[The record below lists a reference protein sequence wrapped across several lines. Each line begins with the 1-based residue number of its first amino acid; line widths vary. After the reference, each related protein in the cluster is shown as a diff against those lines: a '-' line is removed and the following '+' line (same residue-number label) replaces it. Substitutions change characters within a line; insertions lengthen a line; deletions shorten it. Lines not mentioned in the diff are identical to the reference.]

1 VVKKWDPLS
10 FNWCIIALPLSEN
23 ATASQSWRFVA
34 LEVRVMS
41 AKKEAL
47 QALSIPQNVVWN
59 PFTFRAKEIDE
70 SVDRGG
76 DTLVNQRIRLRQFEV
91 TFCYRPKCLNCW
103 MGYFRLSEDRHS
115 WKSSQQSTASAAN
128 RSFSEDGMFSV
139 FSLAPLGHSSV
150 TPLPV
155 WNISAGFRCGALSST
170 R

>member
-23 ATASQSWRFVA
+23 TTASQSWRFVA

-91 TFCYRPKCLNCW
+91 TFCYRPKCLK
-103 MGYFRLSEDRHS
+103 LL
-115 WKSSQQSTASAAN
+115 
-128 RSFSEDGMFSV
+128 DGIF
-139 FSLAPLGHSSV
+139 PL
-150 TPLPV
+150 
-155 WNISAGFRCGALSST
+155 I
-170 R
+170 

>member
-1 VVKKWDPLS
+1 MSGSDGNCSDFPAWCPVSRLS
-10 FNWCIIALPLSEN
+10 GSYLPVNSPSETGSWSVSRFALNALPLSEN

-76 DTLVNQRIRLRQFEV
+76 DTLVNQRIRLRQFDV
-91 TFCYRPKCLNCW
+91 AFCCRPKCLK
-103 MGYFRLSEDRHS
+103 LL
-115 WKSSQQSTASAAN
+115 
-128 RSFSEDGMFSV
+128 DGIF
-139 FSLAPLGHSSV
+139 PL
-150 TPLPV
+150 
-155 WNISAGFRCGALSST
+155 I
-170 R
+170 